1 MKTIKISIFVLGIF
15 FSSLG
20 FAQAT
25 DAKFSKKDANAERPA
40 AMFEKLDLTDSQ
52 RKEIAKMREEN
63 KIERQKMRS
72 DNSIDKNSK
81 RASMQ
86 NMRAKNKEKMDEI
99 LSPQQSA
106 KLAEMRADKR
116 QNNIERN
123 DGKQFK
129 RKRMSRKSK
138 SDK

>member
-1 MKTIKISIFVLGIF
+1 
-15 FSSLG
+15 
-20 FAQAT
+20 
-25 DAKFSKKDANAERPA
+25 
-40 AMFEKLDLTDSQ
+40 
-52 RKEIAKMREEN
+52 
-63 KIERQKMRS
+63 
-72 DNSIDKNSK
+72 
-81 RASMQ
+81 MQ
-86 NMRAKNKEKMDEI
+86 NIRAKNKEKMDEI